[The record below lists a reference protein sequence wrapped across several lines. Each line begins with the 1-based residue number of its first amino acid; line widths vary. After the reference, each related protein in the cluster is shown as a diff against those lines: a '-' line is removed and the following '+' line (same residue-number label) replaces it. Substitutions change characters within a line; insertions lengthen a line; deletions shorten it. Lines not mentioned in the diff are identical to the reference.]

1 MWDLSS
7 PTRDRICT
15 CCIAR
20 WIPNHCTLRE
30 APVLCFEYVRVHG
43 PGGGNGNPLQQWCLG
58 NPMDRGAWRAI
69 VHGVAKS
76 WTWLKWLSTH
86 RCMHM
91 CVCEYASVWGAECVS
106 VCVCACVF
114 LNVCVLCEYIGV
126 CTYVFI
132 CVMCISVCVCVC
144 VCAHYYFWCDLLL
157 MNGIWQI
164 WQDTTSKFNLPRLL
178 TSALLSRPLGLPV
191 SCFDETSYH
200 KGGTHMERN
209 WGHSLW
215 RTRSCQHHVN
225 ELGGRSFPN

>member
-58 NPMDRGAWRAI
+58 TPMDRGAWRAI

-114 LNVCVLCEYIGV
+114 LNVCVCVLCEYICV

-144 VCAHYYFWCDLLL
+144 VCALLLL
-157 MNGIWQI
+157 MWS
-164 WQDTTSKFNLPRLL
+164 TS
-178 TSALLSRPLGLPV
+178 
-191 SCFDETSYH
+191 DEWNMANMT
-200 KGGTHMERN
+200 
-209 WGHSLW
+209 GHHF
-215 RTRSCQHHVN
+215 QV
-225 ELGGRSFPN
+225 